1 MRNFRHDEK
10 RLKNKEN
17 ISTDVQLSTDN
28 RMILMSTNDLRNSS
42 QLAINGPTSQIQS
55 ISDQIKESDLDFIEN
70 LTKFQSLKTRE
81 NLIKEFEKLVKV
93 DRFSSNVETMF
104 SKLGSILRVGSKN
117 NKLSLLDYISI
128 VKEIEKKVQN
138 KYNKGSILLQ
148 VRYFKLFLLNY
159 NY

>member
-1 MRNFRHDEK
+1 M
-10 RLKNKEN
+10 
-17 ISTDVQLSTDN
+17 
-28 RMILMSTNDLRNSS
+28 
-42 QLAINGPTSQIQS
+42 
-55 ISDQIKESDLDFIEN
+55 
-70 LTKFQSLKTRE
+70 KTRE

-104 SKLGSILRVGSKN
+104 SKLGSILRIGSKN

>member
-1 MRNFRHDEK
+1 M
-10 RLKNKEN
+10 L
-17 ISTDVQLSTDN
+17 
-28 RMILMSTNDLRNSS
+28 
-42 QLAINGPTSQIQS
+42 
-55 ISDQIKESDLDFIEN
+55 
-70 LTKFQSLKTRE
+70 
-81 NLIKEFEKLVKV
+81 
-93 DRFSSNVETMF
+93 
-104 SKLGSILRVGSKN
+104 KLGSILRIGSKN

>member
-1 MRNFRHDEK
+1 
-10 RLKNKEN
+10 
-17 ISTDVQLSTDN
+17 
-28 RMILMSTNDLRNSS
+28 
-42 QLAINGPTSQIQS
+42 
-55 ISDQIKESDLDFIEN
+55 
-70 LTKFQSLKTRE
+70 
-81 NLIKEFEKLVKV
+81 
-93 DRFSSNVETMF
+93 MF
-104 SKLGSILRVGSKN
+104 SKLGSILRIGSKN